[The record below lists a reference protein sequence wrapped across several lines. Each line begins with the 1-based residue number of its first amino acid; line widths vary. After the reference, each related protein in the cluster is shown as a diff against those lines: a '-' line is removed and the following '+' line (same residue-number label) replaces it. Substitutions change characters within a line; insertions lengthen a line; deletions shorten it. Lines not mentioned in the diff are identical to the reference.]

1 MGMQLERTADSV
13 KVEKMEANKV
23 EKFSEEKSR
32 NSMRR
37 KSAMPNRSIS
47 PYMSRKNS
55 FTRSSMEPKQSNNVP
70 GTPKNKRD
78 LDVEELENM
87 KEIMLKWLS
96 PLMISKKGLRKK
108 KRLIY
113 KTHVFTLLNYG
124 IT

>member
-87 KEIMLKWLS
+87 KEIMLKMVKSVDDIKNRMEEKETSNL
-96 PLMISKKGLRKK
+96 
-108 KRLIY
+108 
-113 KTHVFTLLNYG
+113 
-124 IT
+124 